1 MAKARKKRP
10 AKKAATPTEA
20 APITAP
26 GRKFAVLRAITLPII
41 TLKIEEPANVTFHR
55 EEMRAADAEGV
66 SGEAL
71 ARVTDL
77 ETGKP
82 ADLRVSE
89 TLRRLLLANYP
100 DAAYLG
106 KSFCIIRHA
115 KHARKNEYGYTVE
128 EIDPGQPTE

>member
-1 MAKARKKRP
+1 MAKAKKKRP
-10 AKKAATPTEA
+10 TKKAVDATPA
-20 APITAP
+20 APVTAP
-26 GRKFAVLRAITLPII
+26 GRKFAVLRAVTLPVLA
-41 TLKIEEPANVTFHR
+41 LKIEVPANVTFHR

-71 ARVTDL
+71 ARITDL

-89 TLRRLLLANYP
+89 TLRRLLLASYP
-100 DAAYLG
+100 DAAYVG

-115 KHARKNEYGYTVE
+115 KHERKNEFGYTVE
-128 EIDPGQPTE
+128 EIDPTQPAE